1 VRFWLWNVK
10 GIITMLDRD
19 GVVCLLLLSVPVM
32 DAKSIDVLARK
43 QNMYSAVI
51 MTMVLKSTE
60 ETHSWS

>member
-1 VRFWLWNVK
+1 
-10 GIITMLDRD
+10 MLDRD